1 MVYEILISIAVSVV
15 SVVSVF
21 IYMKINYRNM
31 SYYDYCD
38 MVITEK

>member
-1 MVYEILISIAVSVV
+1 MVYEILISIAVF
-15 SVVSVF
+15 VSVF